1 MNAITIPNLGQ
12 LEKFKTLAISVTSP
26 ESEATARLYLN
37 DVRTAGRRLDLD
49 IRTLKRPHQDS
60 IKAID
65 EAARPWRTVLAERDQ
80 ALERALLDYGRMV
93 RLAAEEANRKI
104 LEKYEKKVDRVE
116 AKAILEN
123 KPMPVVLP
131 PQMVATPL
139 KSVEADGAKQ
149 TIVKRKAWRIPGTE
163 DPDKLTRDSF
173 PSRLIPNEYF
183 ILDTARIGKVVRA
196 GGSVPGVEIFEEE
209 SIAVKAS

>member
-26 ESEATARLYLN
+26 ESEAAARLYLN

-149 TIVKRKAWRIPGTE
+149 TIVKRKAWREDLTAYYAQQNNFEIP
-163 DPDKLTRDSF
+163 L
-173 PSRLIPNEYF
+173 EYF
-183 ILDTARIGKVVRA
+183 VLDTARIGKVVRA
-196 GGSVPGVEIFEEE
+196 GGSIPGIEVYDEE
-209 SIAVKAS
+209 SIAVKAN